1 MPREAA
7 RAATELD
14 TGGTVVIVSG
24 GGWGLGDLRGATDAA
39 LKCAPSTRVVTICG
53 RNERLRSQ
61 LEQVWADDSRVRVL
75 GFTEQMP
82 ELLAGADVLIHTTG
96 GTTALEAR
104 VVGCR
109 LINYGHAAAHVRA
122 HHRALGR
129 SGLAEYAHDR
139 PALAAALKRT
149 LMAPRSA
156 RLDGSTL
163 PEAAS
168 VVIAIGR
175 RRESISAL

>member
-24 GGWGLGDLRGATDAA
+24 GGWGLGNLRGATDAA

-82 ELLAGADVLIHTTG
+82 ELLAGADVLIHTIG

-104 VVGCR
+104 LVGCR

-122 HHRALGR
+122 HHPRAEPERTGRICPRPPRPGR
-129 SGLAEYAHDR
+129 SAEAYAHG
-139 PALAAALKRT
+139 PAV
-149 LMAPRSA
+149 RSA
-156 RLDGSTL
+156 
-163 PEAAS
+163 
-168 VVIAIGR
+168 
-175 RRESISAL
+175 